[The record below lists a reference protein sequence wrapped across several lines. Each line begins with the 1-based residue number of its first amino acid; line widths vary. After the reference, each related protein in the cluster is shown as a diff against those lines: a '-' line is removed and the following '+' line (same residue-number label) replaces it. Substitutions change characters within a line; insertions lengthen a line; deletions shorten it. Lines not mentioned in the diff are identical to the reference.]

1 VRRINMPIE
10 GIVIIG
16 VLITILIALLYKP
29 AKKIAELEKRYRR
42 DDDWAMQQKWTFAP
56 NGK

>member
-42 DDDWAMQQKWTFAP
+42 DDD
-56 NGK
+56 